1 MADSPKANDLWI
13 RPVRPSEVASA
24 SALVRESFARLASDD
39 WDDEARQRFLDGCDP
54 DSLGRKIAAATY
66 SAGAFRGD
74 RLLGFLLMPSPTALG
89 MLFVHPNSLRQG
101 IATALWESA
110 RFRLKTG
117 FPEVTTVELNSTPF
131 ALGFYRTLGFVPL
144 SAEFIR
150 EGARAVRMACW
161 LPARELGADLS

>member
-1 MADSPKANDLWI
+1 MADGPKANDLWI
-13 RPVRPSEVASA
+13 RPLRPSEVASA
-24 SALVRESFARLASDD
+24 SALVRESFVRLASGD
-39 WDDEARQRFLDGCDP
+39 WEDEARQRFVHDCDP
-54 DSLGRKIAAATY
+54 DGLGLKITAASY

-74 RLLGFLLMPSPTALG
+74 RLLGFLLMPSPTVLG

-110 RFRLKTG
+110 RFRLKSG
-117 FPEVTTVELNSTPF
+117 FPQVTTVELNSTPF
-131 ALGFYRTLGFVPL
+131 ALGFYRRLGFVPL

-161 LPARELGADLS
+161 LPARELGAELS